1 MYGRFLSPDM
11 DLTRRAPQLGI
22 AACLAVIVA
31 AVAPYVLLP
40 DEAATGLGLYYNAG
54 TFGPTIIAVFAAVN
68 VVVLGAGLG
77 ERSDPVTVAGAALV
91 IGLFMT
97 LMSIEWLVSLPD
109 DAIAA
114 VAAVP
119 DDPQTRITVPLW
131 LENHRWAIL
140 AGSALVALSAALYA
154 RALDVL

>member
-1 MYGRFLSPDM
+1 M

-22 AACLAVIVA
+22 VACLAVIVA
-31 AVAPYVLLP
+31 AILPYVLLP
-40 DEAATGLGLYYNAG
+40 EDASAGLGLYYNAG
-54 TFGPTIIAVFAAVN
+54 AFGPTIVAVFAAVN

-77 ERSDPVTVAGAALV
+77 QRSDPVTVAGAALV

-109 DAIAA
+109 DAIAGI
-114 VAAVP
+114 AAVP
-119 DDPQTRITVPLW
+119 DDPDATIRVPLW
-131 LENHRWAIL
+131 LEYHRWAIL
-140 AGSALVALSAALYA
+140 ACSVLVALSAALYA

>member
-22 AACLAVIVA
+22 AACLAVIAV

-40 DEAATGLGLYYNAG
+40 ADASTGIALYYGAG
-54 TFGPTIIAVFAAVN
+54 VFGPTIVAVFATVN
-68 VVVLGAGLG
+68 VVVLGAAVR
-77 ERSDPVTVAGAALV
+77 ERSDPVKIAGAALV

-97 LMSIEWLVSLPD
+97 LMSLEWIVSLSPER
-109 DAIAA
+109 
-114 VAAVP
+114 V
-119 DDPQTRITVPLW
+119 TGITTQDW
-131 LENHRWAIL
+131 LIYHRWAVL
-140 AGSALVALSAALYA
+140 VCSVLVAVVAGLYA